1 MEAQIAANKRRS
13 RLLFL
18 GFFVVIGMV
27 AAAADLYFWPGS
39 LPYVLAGSL
48 IYILISYRQASKWAL
63 GLNQAKRVDKK
74 TAPELYR
81 TVENL
86 SITLGMPMPAIY
98 LIDDP
103 APNAFATGIKPDK
116 ATVAA
121 TTGLV
126 EMMDKQELEGV
137 MAHEMGHIQNHDIKV
152 SILAFAMV
160 AVIIIL
166 SDFLLRSFLWGGN
179 RRDRNIHPAFYIIMI
194 VVVILAPIAAKLIQ
208 LAISRKREYLADTTG
223 AQTTRYPDGLARALE
238 KIGHYGSSM
247 KQQNMSTA
255 HLFFANP
262 IKSSFVSKFLA
273 THPPIEER
281 VKRLRDLER
290 QGF

>member
-1 MEAQIAANKRRS
+1 MEAQIAANRRRS

-18 GFFVVIGMV
+18 AFFAVIGLV
-27 AAAADLYFWPGS
+27 AYLLGKFYQDFTITGF
-39 LPYVLAGSL
+39 VLAGAL
-48 IYILISYRQASKWAL
+48 IYILISYRQASRWAL
-63 GLNQAKRVDKK
+63 GLNHAKPVDKK

-86 SITLGMPMPAIY
+86 SITLGMPMPQVY

-103 APNAFATGIKPDK
+103 APNAFATGVKPEQ
-116 ATVAA
+116 ATVVA

-137 MAHEMGHIQNHDIKV
+137 MAHEMGHIRNYDIKV

-166 SDFLLRSFLWGGN
+166 SDFVLRSFLWGGN
-179 RRDRNIHPAFYIIMI
+179 RRTHPALFIIMI

-208 LAISRKREYLADTTG
+208 LAISRRREYLADTTG
-223 AQTTRYPDGLARALE
+223 AQTTRYPEGLASALE
-238 KIGHYGSSM
+238 KIGQHGSSM
-247 KQQNMSTA
+247 SKQNMSTA

-262 IKSSFVSKFLA
+262 IKSSALSRFLA

-281 VKRLRDLER
+281 VKRLRDLEQ